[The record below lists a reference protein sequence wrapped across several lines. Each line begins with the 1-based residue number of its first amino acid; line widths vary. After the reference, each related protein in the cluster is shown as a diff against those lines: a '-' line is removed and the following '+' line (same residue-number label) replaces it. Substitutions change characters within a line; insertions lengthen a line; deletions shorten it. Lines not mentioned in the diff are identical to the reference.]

1 MCRNDFDWKFFN
13 HSLLTITI
21 VIIQTYYHWI
31 FGDSFCAEK
40 DNPLNIL
47 SNINTYTSM
56 LANHY
61 HAIDQQLDEQA
72 QER

>member
-1 MCRNDFDWKFFN
+1 MQTT
-13 HSLLTITI
+13 TIGF
-21 VIIQTYYHWI
+21 
-31 FGDSFCAEK
+31 FGDSFCAKK